1 MYFTNRAPRVM
12 SILFQSLPGTD
23 DLMHSMHRLL
33 QGGLGFELKDGCT
46 HASAEKRATLHNAN
60 AFF

>member
-12 SILFQSLPGTD
+12 SILFQSLPETD

-46 HASAEKRATLHNAN
+46 HASAEKKSDFA
-60 AFF
+60 